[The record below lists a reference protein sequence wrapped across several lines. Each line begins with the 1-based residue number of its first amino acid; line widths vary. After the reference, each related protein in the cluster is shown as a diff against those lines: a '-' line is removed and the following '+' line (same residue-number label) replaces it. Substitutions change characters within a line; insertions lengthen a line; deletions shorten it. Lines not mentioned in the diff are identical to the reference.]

1 MSKTTVDIVR
11 RRALLG
17 GAALLASIPLARVIT
32 GTRAEA
38 ADLPHLADDDPA
50 AAALSYH
57 HDATNAPR
65 VDRGGVS
72 AADQFCHNC
81 RFVQSD
87 SGQWR
92 PCQIFPGKAV
102 NADGWCS
109 SWVQKTG

>member
-11 RRALLG
+11 RRTLLG
-17 GAALLASIPLARVIT
+17 GAVLLASIPLARVIT

-38 ADLPHLADDDPA
+38 ADPPHLTEDDPA
-50 AAALSYH
+50 ATALSYH
-57 HDATNAPR
+57 QDASNAPR
-65 VDRGGVS
+65 VDRGGVA

-92 PCQIFPGKAV
+92 RCQIFPGKAA
-102 NADGWCS
+102 NLRPLI
-109 SWVQKTG
+109 